1 MANKIKSKSRQA
13 HFKGH
18 QYFLRCGGTSLRL
31 NGGSCLFIYRKCRH
45 GSVTFYECVC
55 VCGHTLAQNFFFNFD
70 FTLNILSGYLEVFRQ
85 ISIRINEKWDIM

>member
-1 MANKIKSKSRQA
+1 MRWNLSK
-13 HFKGH
+13 
-18 QYFLRCGGTSLRL
+18 L

-45 GSVTFYECVC
+45 SSVTLYMSVCVCVC
-55 VCGHTLAQNFFFNFD
+55 VCGHTPAQNCFFYFD